1 MPDLRV
7 VLGLLAWALPAV
19 PAVVHPQSIRNL
31 TVSKQYHQQKELKAR
46 IEFAA
51 GHLQIQPG
59 PRTLLYRMN
68 LAYDEERFV
77 PISRLDPTEN
87 ELLLGLDRRGSG
99 GLRVSS
105 REHLEQEAE
114 IELSPDVD
122 LSLEVE
128 LGAVDATLE
137 LGGLKLKKGRIATAA
152 SRAVTRFSRP
162 NPGRCDSLALNAGA
176 ADFSVIGLGNSRCVK
191 TVFEGGV
198 GAVNLDLT
206 GAWAE
211 DGELSIRLAVG
222 ELRLRIPKTLGV
234 ELTLEKFLSSFQ
246 PRGFAQDGK
255 TYRSLGY
262 AQAERKIRI
271 DITSAVG
278 GVNVEWVGP

>member
-7 VLGLLAWALPAV
+7 VLGFLAWALPGV
-19 PAVVHPQSIRNL
+19 PTALHSQSIRNL
-31 TVSKQYHQQKELKAR
+31 TVSKQFHQERELKAR

-59 PRTLLYRMN
+59 LRTLLYRMN

-77 PISRLDPTEN
+77 PISRLDATEN
-87 ELLLGLDRRGSG
+87 ELVLGLDRRGSG

-105 REHLEQEAE
+105 REHLEQKAE
-114 IELSPDVD
+114 IELSPNVD
-122 LSLEVE
+122 LSLDVE

-137 LGGLKLKKGRIATAA
+137 LGGLRLKSGSIATAA

-162 NPGRCDSLALNAGA
+162 NPVRCDFLALNAGA
-176 ADFSVIGLGNSRCVK
+176 ADFSVIGLGNSRCSK

-198 GAVNLDLT
+198 GAVNFDLS

-222 ELRLRIPKTLGV
+222 KLSLRIPQALGV
-234 ELTLEKFLSSFQ
+234 QLKLEKFLSSFQ
-246 PRGFAQDGK
+246 PGGFIQDGE
-255 TYRSLGY
+255 TYRSVGY

-271 DITSAVG
+271 NITSAVG
-278 GVNVEWVGP
+278 GVTVEWEGK

>member
-1 MPDLRV
+1 MPDLKG
-7 VLGLLAWALPAV
+7 VLGLLAWALPAF
-19 PAVVHPQSIRNL
+19 PTALHPQSIRHL
-31 TVSKQYHQQKELKAR
+31 TVSKQYHQQEELKAR

-59 PRTLLYRMN
+59 PRTLLYRMT

-77 PISRLDPTEN
+77 PISRLDATEN
-87 ELLLGLDRRGSG
+87 ELVLGLDRRGSG

-122 LSLEVE
+122 LSLDVD

-137 LGGLKLKKGRIATAA
+137 LGGLRLKNGRIATAA

-162 NPGRCDSLALNAGA
+162 NPGRCESLALNAGA
-176 ADFSVIGLGNSRCVK
+176 ADFSVVGLGNSRCRK
-191 TVFEGGV
+191 TVFEGGI
-198 GAVNLDLT
+198 GTVNLELS

-211 DGELSIRLAVG
+211 DGELNIRLAVG
-222 ELRLRIPKTLGV
+222 ELTLRVPKALGV

-246 PRGFAQDGK
+246 PSGFVQEGK
-255 TYRSLGY
+255 TYRSVGY

-278 GVNVEWVGP
+278 GVNVEWEGK